1 METGTDMDTDTDNPN
16 NYDTNDLMD
25 LEHGIDTSDI
35 QTETI
40 EYNYMSD
47 AQITKLLDTN
57 DDICQ
62 LHMDALSLTR
72 RGSTKTD
79 TINKLN
85 TNENDPLTNDNTQ
98 QNLDNSQTDNSQTD
112 NDSSDTGLQDLT
124 QKTPPR
130 TERNQPNAITLDE
143 PNNTPDYNTDK
154 ETDNTETPSSTYRL
168 LSTIPTH
175 LHKTFQTLNNL
186 KEKQI
191 KTKTTLENLTTH
203 KTYGTLPNNL
213 NNTTDC
219 HIILDDDL
227 RKRWVQASRDAACK
241 QLDILLEQQKR
252 KLTNIETKI
261 THATERMRDNITD
274 TTKTTE
280 ILKRTDEI
288 SQRFSARWMS
298 KHGTH
303 RYKPNKNIKR
313 LKGKRQDSNNKQA
326 RTTTTK
332 NSTPTQAHTAQH
344 TTGNIH
350 TPKQNMATYCTNS
363 MTTTINRPHILLPRG
378 PLTPTT
384 TRPNFHYR
392 PNTPTLTPTT
402 TTTTRPNFH
411 YRPNTP
417 TLPLIPFNPLLQQT
431 RYPLT
436 PAATTTRPNFSPRT
450 NIITQPLLS
459 NHIQQQI
466 HNFIQPRHI
475 LDYLQGKQR
484 TNNNRK

>member
-1 METGTDMDTDTDNPN
+1 MFYFVIYSLLEATNEWAYNIDSGNVNAVMFLDLKKAFDTVDH
-16 NYDTNDLMD
+16 
-25 LEHGIDTSDI
+25 EI
-35 QTETI
+35 
-40 EYNYMSD
+40 
-47 AQITKLLDTN
+47 LL
-57 DDICQ
+57 
-62 LHMDALSLTR
+62 
-72 RGSTKTD
+72 
-79 TINKLN
+79 NKLN
-85 TNENDPLTNDNTQ
+85 AYGIKGTAGNWLRSYLN
-98 QNLDNSQTDNSQTD
+98 
-112 NDSSDTGLQDLT
+112 
-124 QKTPPR
+124 
-130 TERNQPNAITLDE
+130 ERNQKCFVNG
-143 PNNTPDYNTDK
+143 
-154 ETDNTETPSSTYRL
+154 
-168 LSTIPTH
+168 H
-175 LHKTFQTLNNL
+175 
-186 KEKQI
+186 
-191 KTKTTLENLTTH
+191 
-203 KTYGTLPNNL
+203 
-213 NNTTDC
+213 
-219 HIILDDDL
+219 
-227 RKRWVQASRDAACK
+227 
-241 QLDILLEQQKR
+241 
-252 KLTNIETKI
+252 
-261 THATERMRDNITD
+261 
-274 TTKTTE
+274 
-280 ILKRTDEI
+280 
-288 SQRFSARWMS
+288 FSCA
-298 KHGTH
+298 
-303 RYKPNKNIKR
+303 
-313 LKGKRQDSNNKQA
+313 
-326 RTTTTK
+326 
-332 NSTPTQAHTAQH
+332 PTQAHTAQH